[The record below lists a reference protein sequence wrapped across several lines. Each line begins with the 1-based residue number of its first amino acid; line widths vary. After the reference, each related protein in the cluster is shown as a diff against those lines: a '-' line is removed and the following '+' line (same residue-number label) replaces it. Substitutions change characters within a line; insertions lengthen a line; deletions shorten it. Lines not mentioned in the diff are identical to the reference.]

1 MGEALCAERKRTG
14 FRRGRPRVKRPRI
27 PIMDEKK
34 EIKMEIRKI
43 FVVGSGLMGSGIAQT
58 AIQAGYEVILND
70 QSKAALERGQAGIN
84 KRLERLVEKGRMTA
98 EEKEDCMGRLTTS
111 VSVHVASNVDMV
123 IEAIYENLEAKQ
135 AIFQQLDKICD
146 SRTIFAS
153 NTSSIS
159 MTSLAAATSRPE
171 KVVGMHFFSP
181 VPVMSLVEIVYG
193 LRTSKETIDIVDE
206 LGKSM
211 GKRTILAKDKPG
223 FIVNRMLLPMLNEA
237 VQVLDEDIGTVED
250 VDEGMMRGCNH
261 PMGPLALADMIGLD
275 ILLEVMETF
284 YLDLGDTKYRP
295 AHLLR
300 KMVSAGYLGRKSGA
314 GFYVYDEG
322 KKIGVNPVLVKA

>member
-1 MGEALCAERKRTG
+1 M
-14 FRRGRPRVKRPRI
+14 
-27 PIMDEKK
+27 
-34 EIKMEIRKI
+34 EIKNI
-43 FVVGSGLMGSGIAQT
+43 FVVGAGFMGSGIAQT
-58 AIQAGYEVILND
+58 AIQSGYNVTIHD
-70 QSKAALERGQAGIN
+70 QSEAALERAKTNIGKN
-84 KRLERLVEKGRMTA
+84 MDRLVSKGRMT
-98 EEKEDCMGRLTTS
+98 EEQKAAALALLTTS
-111 VSVHVASNVDMV
+111 SSIHTAANADLV
-123 IEAIYENLEAKQ
+123 IEAIFEDLNAKR
-135 AIFQQLDKICD
+135 AIFEELDKICPKD
-146 SRTIFAS
+146 TIFAS

-159 MTSLAAATSRPE
+159 LTSLAAATSRAE
-171 KVVGMHFFSP
+171 QVVGMHFFSP

-322 KKIGVNPVLVKA
+322 KKVGVNPVLVKA

>member
-1 MGEALCAERKRTG
+1 
-14 FRRGRPRVKRPRI
+14 
-27 PIMDEKK
+27 
-34 EIKMEIRKI
+34 MEIRKI

-70 QSKAALERGQAGIN
+70 QSKAALERGQAGIS
-84 KRLERLVEKGRMTA
+84 KRLDRLVEKGRMTA
-98 EEKEDCMGRLTTS
+98 EEKEACMGRLTTS

-135 AIFQQLDKICD
+135 SIFQQLDKICD
-146 SRTIFAS
+146 SRTIFADLDKICKPETILAT

-322 KKIGVNPVLVKA
+322 KKIGVNPVLSKA

>member
-1 MGEALCAERKRTG
+1 
-14 FRRGRPRVKRPRI
+14 
-27 PIMDEKK
+27 
-34 EIKMEIRKI
+34 MEISKI
-43 FVVGSGLMGSGIAQT
+43 FVVGAGLMGSGIAQT
-58 AIQAGYEVILND
+58 ALQYGYEVTLND
-70 QSKAALERGQAGIN
+70 QSRIALERGQAGIS
-84 KRLERLVEKGRMTA
+84 KRLDRLVEKGKMTQ
-98 EEKEDCMGRLTTS
+98 EEKDDCMSRLTVTPRL
-111 VSVHVASNVDMV
+111 HTASNVDLI
-123 IEAIYENLEAKQ
+123 IEAIFENLEAKC

-159 MTSLAAATSRPE
+159 MTSLAAATARPE

-181 VPVMSLVEIVYG
+181 VPVMGLVEIVYG
-193 LRTSKETIDIVDE
+193 LRTSQETIDTVTAIGE
-206 LGKSM
+206 HM

-237 VQVLDEDIGTVED
+237 VQVLDEDIGSVED

-284 YLDLGDTKYRP
+284 YIDLGDTKYRP

-300 KMVSAGYLGRKSGA
+300 KMVAAGYLGRKSGA
-314 GFYVYDEG
+314 GFYIYEDG
-322 KKIGVNPVLVKA
+322 KKVGVNPVLSTKPVWSHN

>member
-1 MGEALCAERKRTG
+1 
-14 FRRGRPRVKRPRI
+14 
-27 PIMDEKK
+27 
-34 EIKMEIRKI
+34 MEIRKI

-70 QSKAALERGQAGIN
+70 QSKAERGQAGIN
-84 KRLERLVEKGRMTA
+84 KRLERLVEKGRMTS

-322 KKIGVNPVLVKA
+322 KKIGVNPVLVVPEYTNSKDLTSAPGALLSSGAPALDSGEEGSA

>member
-1 MGEALCAERKRTG
+1 
-14 FRRGRPRVKRPRI
+14 
-27 PIMDEKK
+27 
-34 EIKMEIRKI
+34 MEIRKI

-70 QSKAALERGQAGIN
+70 QSKAALERGQAGIS

-98 EEKEDCMGRLTTS
+98 EEKEACMGRLTTS

-135 AIFQQLDKICD
+135 SIFQQLDKICD

-206 LGKSM
+206 LGK
-211 GKRTILAKDKPG
+211 
-223 FIVNRMLLPMLNEA
+223 
-237 VQVLDEDIGTVED
+237 
-250 VDEGMMRGCNH
+250 GMMRGCNH

-322 KKIGVNPVLVKA
+322 KKVGVNPVLVKA